1 MPQAESH
8 RGQIHPQPA
17 RSTHRCS
24 SPCHT
29 ATSPPQPEPREPAQ
43 SSQHALEAYPARAGA
58 PAAADGVE
66 DLLAVV
72 VERSQEH
79 PPRKAV
85 EALTVLEPF
94 PKRLAP
100 WEPRHQATG
109 FRIRGEARQIE
120 LRPVSNREAHP
131 FREML

>member
-24 SPCHT
+24 SPFHT

-43 SSQHALEAYPARAGA
+43 SSQHALEAYPARAAA

-72 VERSQEH
+72 VEGAQEH

-85 EALTVLEPF
+85 EALAL
-94 PKRLAP
+94 RGLAIVP
-100 WEPRHQATG
+100 ASG
-109 FRIRGEARQIE
+109 RGMVEGVA
-120 LRPVSNREAHP
+120 
-131 FREML
+131 